1 MKHSE
6 NVFSVTLIPQNQAP
20 KILQQANNLSI
31 FQRRRYRLK
40 QRSSCVLILRLLR
53 RLQDSLHHSRAHPL
67 LKATVAGL
75 K

>member
-6 NVFSVTLIPQNQAP
+6 NVFSVTLIPHNQAP
-20 KILQQANNLSI
+20 KILEQANNLSI

-53 RLQDSLHHSRAHPL
+53 RLQDSLHHSRAHPC
-67 LKATVAGL
+67 
-75 K
+75 